1 MFTTPFESQMNY
13 FGCLKLVKL
22 PTVWAFACFDC
33 LKNCLHYGHLSAS
46 CLLLWLRNKN
56 NTKNVFPTTLVSGLV
71 AKSLFFV
78 VVVVAVVVIVVVV
91 VSGFVVLDLIQI
103 NPD

>member
-1 MFTTPFESQMNY
+1 VFKACE
-13 FGCLKLVKL
+13 L

-56 NTKNVFPTTLVSGLV
+56 NKKNVFPTTLVSGLV

-78 VVVVAVVVIVVVV
+78 VVVAVVVIVVVV
-91 VSGFVVLDLIQI
+91 VSGFVVLD
-103 NPD
+103 